1 MYIVFG
7 TEILDTKEIG
17 ESIEENTE
25 FKVLKD
31 MTKGTKREDV
41 CAYNLS
47 IPVEILNEEIE
58 VFTNIEELDED
69 SLFEE
74 YASLAEESAMEIE
87 EFLPEESKV
96 RFVTYKWDLS
106 DNDIRGILVVGNDE
120 ITENKML
127 DVLKRLLTQVE

>member
-7 TEILDTKEIG
+7 NKILDTKEIG
-17 ESIEENTE
+17 ENIEENTE

-31 MTKGTKREDV
+31 MSKGTKREDV

-47 IPVEILNEEIE
+47 IPVELLNEEIDSSY
-58 VFTNIEELDED
+58 NIEELDED
-69 SLFEE
+69 TLFEE
-74 YASLAEESAMEIE
+74 YMASAEEIAMEIE
-87 EFLPEESKV
+87 EFLPEESKI

-106 DNDIRGILVVGNDE
+106 DNDVRGILVVGNDE
-120 ITENKML
+120 ITENKMM